1 MPAKKNSSSIV
12 RGDVSLSSTSS
23 EQAPIITNIAPPP
36 FASSLSILLNEST
49 SHSSSS
55 SSSSSSSL
63 PVLGTEGIGD
73 GSVAGVAEEVDYD
86 DEAVL
91 NASGS
96 TYGGRWSRDEDLAL
110 RSGVEILG
118 VRLLTIFI
126 SPLLFFF
133 IPNLPSFY
141 KFLLSFLVRQ
151 RIGVEFQNISE
162 VSEQMFNAFIDGRKF
177 YALDLSRDLGLL
189 KKTL

>member
-55 SSSSSSSL
+55 SSSSSSHL
-63 PVLGTEGIGD
+63 FPVLGTEGIGD

-110 RSGVEILG
+110 RRGVEILG
-118 VRLLTIFI
+118 VRLLTIFFGF
-126 SPLLFFF
+126 SP
-133 IPNLPSFY
+133 P
-141 KFLLSFLVRQ
+141 LVLY
-151 RIGVEFQNISE
+151 S
-162 VSEQMFNAFIDGRKF
+162 
-177 YALDLSRDLGLL
+177 
-189 KKTL
+189 

>member
-23 EQAPIITNIAPPP
+23 EQVPIITTIAPPP
-36 FASSLSILLNEST
+36 FASSLSTLLNEST
-49 SHSSSS
+49 SHSSSSSSTSS

-73 GSVAGVAEEVDYD
+73 GCVAGVAEEVDYD

-110 RSGVEILG
+110 RRGVEILG
-118 VRLLTIFI
+118 VRLLTIFV
-126 SPLLFFF
+126 SPLLLFF
-133 IPNLPSFY
+133 IPNTPSF
-141 KFLLSFLVRQ
+141 
-151 RIGVEFQNISE
+151 
-162 VSEQMFNAFIDGRKF
+162 
-177 YALDLSRDLGLL
+177 
-189 KKTL
+189 

>member
-23 EQAPIITNIAPPP
+23 EQVPIITTIAPPP
-36 FASSLSILLNEST
+36 FASSLSTLLNEST
-49 SHSSSS
+49 SHSSSSSSTSSSS

-110 RSGVEILG
+110 RRGVEILG
-118 VRLLTIFI
+118 VRLLTIFV
-126 SPLLFFF
+126 SPLLLFF
-133 IPNLPSFY
+133 IPNTSYFY
-141 KFLLSFLVRQ
+141 KFLLSSFSLGKELASNF
-151 RIGVEFQNISE
+151 RI
-162 VSEQMFNAFIDGRKF
+162 
-177 YALDLSRDLGLL
+177 SRR
-189 KKTL
+189 